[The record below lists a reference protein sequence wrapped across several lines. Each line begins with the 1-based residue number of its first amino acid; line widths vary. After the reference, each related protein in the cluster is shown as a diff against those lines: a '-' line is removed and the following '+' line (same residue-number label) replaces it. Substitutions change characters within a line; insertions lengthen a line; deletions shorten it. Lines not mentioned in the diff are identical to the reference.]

1 MEIESVDFLSS
12 FEGLCFGLQHTGQQ
26 KTLRNKIHYLAY
38 TMGGV

>member
-1 MEIESVDFLSS
+1 MEIQSVDFLSS

-26 KTLRNKIHYLAY
+26 KTLIHYLAY